1 MIKEDL
7 LRTQRLPILVTILA
21 AAALGLFWLPL
32 RALAENGLPAR
43 WATVVVFSAPVFVM
57 LPFALWRR
65 ANGLPSGARFILTGT
80 LTGGALAFYS
90 ESLLLTDVARAL
102 ILFYVTPVWSTLL
115 EVTFFKH
122 RLTRHRALALVLGFA
137 GLIVILGGRT
147 GIPLPQNAGDIMALL
162 AGMLWACGSIRV
174 RTTPGAGIFET
185 VFSFFLYS
193 AVTAL
198 LLAFLPTLPAA
209 PAPDWTVLGKLW
221 PWLLLLAAGFL
232 IPVMWGVLWGSQH
245 IDAGRLGILLQIEA
259 VVGIGS
265 AAVLTNEP
273 FGVVEVAGA
282 ILIIGAGAVDVFGN
296 RDTVEHP

>member
-1 MIKEDL
+1 M
-7 LRTQRLPILVTILA
+7 RAQYLPILVTILA
-21 AAALGLFWLPL
+21 AAALGLFWIPL
-32 RALAENGLPAR
+32 RALAENGLPPR
-43 WATVVVFSAPVFVM
+43 WATVIVFSAPVLVL

-65 ANGLPSGARFILTGT
+65 GQGLHSGARYIVTGG

-115 EVTFFKH
+115 EVSFLKQ
-122 RLTRHRALALVLGFA
+122 RLTKERALALVLGFA

-147 GIPLPQNAGDIMALL
+147 GIPLPQNSGDVMALL

-174 RTTPGAGIFET
+174 RMTPGASIFET

-193 AVTAL
+193 AATAL
-198 LLAFLPTLPAA
+198 LLAHLPTLPAV
-209 PAPDWTVLGKLW
+209 PLPDWTVLKPLL
-221 PWLLLLAAGFL
+221 PWLLLIGAGFL
-232 IPVMWGVLWGSQH
+232 IPIMSGVLWGSQH

-273 FGVVEVAGA
+273 FGFVEMTGA
-282 ILIIGAGAVDVFGN
+282 TLIIGAGAIDVFGS
-296 RDTVEHP
+296 RDATSKV